1 MKDNKKLQIKTDILC
16 SFRRAVVD
24 ASQYTVSEVELLQ
37 PVTVSVNIC
46 RNLAANWYH
55 DSPDMDISGTLN
67 AIQVTLIFRNPQCDT
82 GNFTFRNTQC
92 YSGFIT

>member
-67 AIQVTLIFRNPQCDT
+67 AIQVTLL
-82 GNFTFRNTQC
+82 
-92 YSGFIT
+92 SGTLNVIQVSLHRE